1 MTGVNFTLTN
11 RSVSIF
17 SYSIPKTGVINV
29 KHLSKHFKIPLSLIK
44 DQVSDVSGTPL
55 AVKKSTRIYH
65 DESLLSFFRRPWFSP
80 DGNLFLTPTGQIP
93 KLENPDP
100 GQISKEEEMDNCVLM
115 YSRGSILK

>member
-65 DESLLSFFRRPWFSP
+65 DESLLSFF
-80 DGNLFLTPTGQIP
+80 
-93 KLENPDP
+93 KDP
-100 GQISKEEEMDNCVLM
+100 GFLQTGTCF
-115 YSRGSILK
+115 